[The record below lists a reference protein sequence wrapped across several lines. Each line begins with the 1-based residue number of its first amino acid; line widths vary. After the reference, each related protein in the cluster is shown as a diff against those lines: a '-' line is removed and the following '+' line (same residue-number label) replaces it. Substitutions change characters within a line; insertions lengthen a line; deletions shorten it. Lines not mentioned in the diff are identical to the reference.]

1 MTEMTT
7 IANEDPMIGVA
18 EAAARLRA
26 GKMVLVTDAAGREH
40 EADLVL
46 AADRVTAAAIAFMI
60 THGRGLVCVAL
71 TGPRLDALD
80 LAPMVPPERHTEA
93 HGTAFTV
100 SVDAARGTTTGI
112 SAQDRAT
119 TIRALLDPR
128 SRAADLR
135 RPGHVFPLRANPLGV
150 LGRAGHTEAAVDLA
164 RLAGQTPA
172 GVICEVL
179 GDDGLALRGEDLHAF
194 ARRFDLGIVTIA
206 DLIAYRWQEEH
217 LVERG
222 AEAWL
227 PTNHAEFRA
236 IDYRD
241 AVSGEHH
248 VALVLGDV
256 TAGPPPLVRLHS
268 ECLTGDALGS
278 LRCDCG
284 DQLQMAQAA
293 IAAEGRG
300 VLVYLRQEGRG
311 IGLPAKLRAYALQDA
326 GLDTVEANEHLGF
339 PADARHYGA
348 GAQILADLGVRHLRL
363 LTNNP
368 AKVAALRGFG
378 LDVTE
383 RIPVVAPDRPERR
396 RYLGAKR
403 TKLGHILPLDPS
415 VSAGIPHPEQHV
427 PAEQERI
434 PVHGR

>member
-1 MTEMTT
+1 MVL
-7 IANEDPMIGVA
+7 NETPMISVA
-18 EAAARLRA
+18 EAIVRLRL
-26 GKMVLVTDAAGREH
+26 GEMVLVTDDAGREH

-46 AADRVTAAAIAFMI
+46 AADHVTSAAIAFMV

-100 SVDAARGTTTGI
+100 SVDAAHGTTTGI

-119 TIRALLDPR
+119 TIRALLDPA
-128 SRAADLR
+128 SRPADLR

-150 LGRAGHTEAAVDLA
+150 LGRTGHTEAAVDLA
-164 RLAGQTPA
+164 RLASQAPA

-179 GDDGLALRGEDLHAF
+179 GDDGLALRGDDLFAF

-206 DLIAYRWQEEH
+206 DLIAYRWQQD
-217 LVERG
+217 LMVERG
-222 AEAWL
+222 AEARL
-227 PTNHAEFRA
+227 PTRHAEFRA

-248 VALVLGDV
+248 IALVLGDV
-256 TAGPPPLVRLHS
+256 TGGPPPLVRLHS

-284 DQLQMAQAA
+284 DQLEMAQAA

-348 GAQILADLGVRHLRL
+348 GAQILADLGVRRLRL

-368 AKVAALRGFG
+368 VKVAALQDFG
-378 LDVTE
+378 LEVSE
-383 RIPVVAPDRPERR
+383 RIPVVAPDRLERR
-396 RYLGAKR
+396 RYLDTKR
-403 TKLGHILPLDPS
+403 TKLGHLLPGDPAS
-415 VSAGIPHPEQHV
+415 VTPVRPRAQRALP
-427 PAEQERI
+427 EQERI
-434 PVHGR
+434 PVHGG